1 MEKLDYVL
9 GLDLGVASI
18 GWAVMEVDENNEPIN
33 LVDANSV
40 IFEPLDNDKG
50 KLYNVDRRNA
60 RGARRILN
68 RRKER
73 IRRTK
78 NLLTSSG
85 FLNDDE
91 LSKLYSGQIEDIFEI
106 RKRGLTE
113 QLNKNEIARLMIF
126 YNKNRGFK
134 SNRKTDDLELEE
146 ELKKLEKNNGKIS
159 EKASDN
165 KANDEKKLKPL
176 IALNTKR
183 LQEENL
189 MPIELIFKLKSEED
203 ILGFKNK
210 EGVYKFGFKRDQ
222 IEKEIEYILERQELV
237 SKELLEKYMEI
248 LKSQRD
254 FSEGPAEPS
263 KYRINWESKTGA
275 CKYTGEKRVVAG
287 APSYEIFCMLQ
298 KLTDL
303 RYLCF

>member
-1 MEKLDYVL
+1 MSNLNYVL
-9 GLDLGVASI
+9 GLDLGVSSI
-18 GWAVMEVDENNEPIN
+18 GWAVMEIDNENNPTKLI
-33 LVDANSV
+33 DANSV

-60 RGARRILN
+60 RGARKTLN

-85 FLNDDE
+85 FLSDDE
-91 LSKLYSGQIEDIFEI
+91 LSKLYSGKIEDIFEI
-106 RKRGLTE
+106 RKKGFTE

-134 SNRKTDDLELEE
+134 SNRKTDELELEE

-189 MPIELIFKLKSEED
+189 MPIELIFKLKSEVK
-203 ILGFKNK
+203 IRK
-210 EGVYKFGFKRDQ
+210 VY
-222 IEKEIEYILERQELV
+222 INLVLKEI
-237 SKELLEKYMEI
+237 K
-248 LKSQRD
+248 LK
-254 FSEGPAEPS
+254 
-263 KYRINWESKTGA
+263 KK
-275 CKYTGEKRVVAG
+275 
-287 APSYEIFCMLQ
+287 
-298 KLTDL
+298 
-303 RYLCF
+303 

>member
-1 MEKLDYVL
+1 MEIDN
-9 GLDLGVASI
+9 
-18 GWAVMEVDENNEPIN
+18 ENNPTKLI
-33 LVDANSV
+33 DANSV

-60 RGARRILN
+60 RGARKTLN

-85 FLNDDE
+85 FLSDDE
-91 LSKLYSGQIEDIFEI
+91 LSKLYSGKIEDIFEI
-106 RKRGLTE
+106 RKKGFTE

-134 SNRKTDDLELEE
+134 SNRKTDELELEE

-176 IALNTKR
+176 IALNTKK

-189 MPIELIFKLKSEED
+189 MPIELIFKLKSEVK
-203 ILGFKNK
+203 IRK
-210 EGVYKFGFKRDQ
+210 VY
-222 IEKEIEYILERQELV
+222 INLVLKEI
-237 SKELLEKYMEI
+237 K
-248 LKSQRD
+248 LK
-254 FSEGPAEPS
+254 
-263 KYRINWESKTGA
+263 KK
-275 CKYTGEKRVVAG
+275 
-287 APSYEIFCMLQ
+287 
-298 KLTDL
+298 
-303 RYLCF
+303 

>member
-18 GWAVMEVDENNEPIN
+18 GWAVMEIDENNEPIN

-85 FLNDDE
+85 FLSDDE

-126 YNKNRGFK
+126 YNK
-134 SNRKTDDLELEE
+134 
-146 ELKKLEKNNGKIS
+146 
-159 EKASDN
+159 
-165 KANDEKKLKPL
+165 
-176 IALNTKR
+176 
-183 LQEENL
+183 
-189 MPIELIFKLKSEED
+189 IEGLS
-203 ILGFKNK
+203 
-210 EGVYKFGFKRDQ
+210 Q
-222 IEKEIEYILERQELV
+222 IEKLMI
-237 SKELLEKYMEI
+237 
-248 LKSQRD
+248 
-254 FSEGPAEPS
+254 
-263 KYRINWESKTGA
+263 
-275 CKYTGEKRVVAG
+275 
-287 APSYEIFCMLQ
+287 
-298 KLTDL
+298 
-303 RYLCF
+303 

>member
-18 GWAVMEVDENNEPIN
+18 GWAVMEIDENNEPIN

-40 IFEPLDNDKG
+40 IFESVDKKNND
-50 KLYNVDRRNA
+50 DRRNA
-60 RGARRILN
+60 RGSRRVLN

-85 FLNDDE
+85 FLSDDE

-106 RKRGLTE
+106 RKKGLTE

-134 SNRKTDDLELEE
+134 SNRKTDELELEE

-165 KANDEKKLKPL
+165 KTNDEEKLKPL

-222 IEKEIEYILERQELV
+222 IEKEI
-237 SKELLEKYMEI
+237 
-248 LKSQRD
+248 
-254 FSEGPAEPS
+254 
-263 KYRINWESKTGA
+263 
-275 CKYTGEKRVVAG
+275 
-287 APSYEIFCMLQ
+287 
-298 KLTDL
+298 
-303 RYLCF
+303 